1 MIEEFQ
7 TRCEVFVAGQNYC
20 LQQLLNVWVCV
31 GGWVG
36 GLVYS

>member
-20 LQQLLNVWVCV
+20 LQQLLNVWGLC
-31 GGWVG
+31 GWVG
-36 GLVYS
+36 